1 MFRNESQF
9 NWSAS
14 FMYGFILLQL
24 CALIA
29 IVKMYELEPTL
40 HLDKLAIVVTIGFII
55 RIRLPQTFS
64 KHFFI
69 SLGLILLW
77 WIIGWFD
84 ALLVL
89 AFAFSIVVIAK
100 YLRPPLIRNLALVG
114 IFGIMG
120 ALVLLKHAW
129 VQNHFTVF
137 AIIGSIFLFRIW
149 IYLYDKSYSK
159 VESSLIDD
167 LAYFLMLPNLAV
179 LLFPAVDYTKFNSN
193 SFTQSKINIYKR
205 GVQWMVLGIFHLVVY
220 RAFYYYFV
228 LPPTEVKDL
237 YGFINYAVPNYAL
250 VIRLSGIFHFVIGVL
265 CLLGFD
271 LPTTFNNYFLA
282 SSFSDLWRRM
292 NIYFR
297 DFMVKV
303 FYFPIFF
310 RLRSI
315 GNARAMVITILCLF
329 FISWLIHSLQW
340 FWLKGDFPLKLVDLI
355 YWNLFGVLVAI
366 NAVYEL
372 KKSRQS
378 STRSPLYLAAYGT
391 LKIMF
396 TFGMMSLLWSMW
408 SANTLGEWILLLK
421 YAIGSSIDQ
430 FLTVLLLLFG
440 VWLIGTVVYR
450 FIEKYSLGNII
461 NPLPETRLASF
472 WSMSMLAI
480 LLIIQIPALVF
491 NIQRHTSLDLDGVLT
506 EKLNKNDEQLQIEGY
521 YTDILF
527 GNNLTSPLSE
537 LNPNKIEQF
546 RNTKGAII
554 LFDYRDIVMRPN
566 TEIIFKEKNFTIN
579 KWGGR
584 DKDYS
589 LEPPDNTIRALI
601 LGGSFVA
608 GSGVHDHEVFD
619 VHLENEMNKSDSAYK
634 YEFLNFGC
642 PSYDLID
649 ILVQFEE
656 GEFEKF
662 KPDYAIYVSQGK
674 DFNKNS
680 RDIVKCIRDRK
691 PIPYIFIEE
700 IVSRSGLNV
709 EMTEQEMFDVLLPY
723 EHEIMEKSYT
733 YLYDLCVRDNIVP
746 IWVYWPTIA
755 MRRAILDE
763 KDRVKDI
770 AEKIGFKIIDL
781 YKVYENYTPKD
792 LRVSDRDNHPNE
804 LGHRL
809 VAEELVRV
817 FNEEL
822 QLTKVKK

>member
-1 MFRNESQF
+1 MFRNEVRSH
-9 NWSAS
+9 WTIL
-14 FMYGFILLQL
+14 MYGFILIQL

-29 IVKMYELEPTL
+29 IVNLYELEPTL
-40 HLDKLAIVVTIGFII
+40 HLDKLAITAAFGFII
-55 RIRLPQTFS
+55 RIILPHTFN
-64 KHFFI
+64 KPIFI
-69 SLGLILLW
+69 LLGLLLLW
-77 WIIGWFD
+77 WIIGWFE

-89 AFAFSIVVIAK
+89 VFALFIVATAK
-100 YLRPPLIRNLALVG
+100 YLRPPLIRNFALVA
-114 IFGIMG
+114 IFGILG
-120 ALVLLKHAW
+120 ALVLVKQEW
-129 VQNHFTVF
+129 VQNHYIVF

-149 IYLYDKSYSK
+149 IYLYDKSFSK
-159 VESSLIDD
+159 VESTLIDD
-167 LAYFLMLPNLAV
+167 LAYFLMLPNLAI

-193 SFTQSKINIYKR
+193 SFTESKINIYKR

-265 CLLGFD
+265 CLFGFD

-310 RLRSI
+310 RLRHI

-340 FWLKGDFPLKLVDLI
+340 FWLKGNFPLKMVDLI
-355 YWNLFGVLVAI
+355 YWNVFGVLVAI

-378 STRSPLYLAAYGT
+378 TTRSPLYLAAYAT

-408 SANTLGEWILLLK
+408 SANTLAEWILLMK
-421 YAIGSSIDQ
+421 YALESPIVQ
-430 FLTVLLLLFG
+430 FFSVFLLLIG
-440 VWLIGTVVYR
+440 VWLVGTLLYHFIG
-450 FIEKYSLGNII
+450 KYSLGNII

-472 WSMSMLAI
+472 WSIIMLAV
-480 LLIIQIPALVF
+480 LLIIQIPTLVF
-491 NIQRHTSLDLDGVLT
+491 NVQRYTSLDLDGVLT

-537 LNPNKIEQF
+537 LNPNKVEQF

-566 TEIIFKEKNFTIN
+566 TEIIFKEKKFTIN
-579 KWGGR
+579 KWGSR
-584 DKDYS
+584 DKDFE
-589 LEPPDNTIRALI
+589 LEPPENTIRALM

-608 GSGVHDHEVFD
+608 GSGLHDHEVFD
-619 VHLENEMNKSDSAYK
+619 EHLENKMNESDGVYK

-649 ILVQFEE
+649 ILIQFEE

-662 KPDYAIYVSQGK
+662 KPDYAFYISQGK

-691 PIPYIFIEE
+691 PIPYIFLEE
-700 IVSRSGLNV
+700 IVSRSGLK
-709 EMTEQEMFDVLLPY
+709 EGMSEQEMFEVLLPY
-723 EHEIMEKSYT
+723 EQEIMEKSYT
-733 YLYDLCVRDNIVP
+733 YLYDMCVRNNIVP
-746 IWVYWPTIA
+746 VWVYWPTIA

-781 YKVYENYTPKD
+781 YKVYENYTPKE

-809 VAEELVRV
+809 VAEEMVRV
-817 FNEEL
+817 FNEEFL
-822 QLTKVKK
+822 LTKSGK